1 MKEKALLFSLLFAAF
16 GTHGFATNRYE
27 TTSDDSKDQK
37 EVNEKK
43 RSRFTVG
50 GYGEAVY
57 SRNFYSDNYMRY
69 LDESKVNAHSNENT
83 DVSTCRMWLFSSATT
98 SGKDGRWEAKSS
110 LSMGEPKAP
119 SK

>member
-1 MKEKALLFSLLFAAF
+1 MKGKALLFSLLFAAF

-57 SRNFYSDNYMRY
+57 SRNFYRDNYMR
-69 LDESKVNAHSNENT
+69 
-83 DVSTCRMWLFSSATT
+83 
-98 SGKDGRWEAKSS
+98 
-110 LSMGEPKAP
+110 
-119 SK
+119 